1 MPIVKGRLTPLGL
14 TQKETDFVKNLLI
27 TKNGTDAVERS
38 YDVKSRANAHSMAK
52 ELFKKPRIQDALRR
66 AFIKAGLTENSF
78 AEYIKD
84 GIVKAKEEAK
94 FTGSDY
100 FRGLELYAK
109 VSGFYNR
116 PQIRQDLKVTLH
128 KLPTKELKVELE
140 KRMKFSSDLINSLN
154 S

>member
-1 MPIVKGRLTPLGL
+1 MGAPKYTLTKEGLTPK
-14 TQKETDFVKNLLI
+14 QASFVKEMII
-27 TKNGTDAVERS
+27 TKNATDAVERS
-38 YDVKSRANAHSMAK
+38 YNVKSRANAHSIAK
-52 ELFKKPRIQDALRR
+52 ELIRKPRIQDALRK
-66 AFIKAGLTENSF
+66 AFIKAGLTEDSF
-78 AEYIKD
+78 AEYIKE

-140 KRMKFSSDLINSLN
+140 KRVKISSTLISQLN